1 MTIYTFLHKLF
12 LWRTVASAAFFA
24 AVCVVGNG
32 QTFAVDFAAANIFQH
47 RWNSINQSVN
57 SRFDTYFTFN
67 PMEGFEEFFGQAPS
81 LPLEFDGESSAAPRP
96 VVQSMPVKFL
106 ANLGNTSLW
115 GNYIGRSGNLIT
127 AQDDDLTGTIKSHSN
142 GVQCGFDFATFRG
155 FVVGAMF
162 GYENHRSKFE
172 DEKTRADDYYF
183 GVYAGKQ
190 FVNGFDIRGVVGYG
204 SQNYRFDDDSTPNGR
219 TLEANLEIGRR
230 FYKGPNCSLRPFV
243 AFDYLNNEMET
254 DDYSKLKLSQGLLRF
269 GTDAKYVRDRLGL
282 TGLFAFS
289 QGVIGNQ
296 AADWYGESIFTV
308 GCGGSYTLNTRHN
321 WALFANYTAD
331 IFADGNGDTMHS
343 FALGTQLR
351 F

>member
-1 MTIYTFLHKLF
+1 MSIRTFLHKLF
-12 LWRTVASAAFFA
+12 LWRTAASTALFA
-24 AVCVVGNG
+24 AIFTAGNG
-32 QTFAVDFAAANIFQH
+32 EALAADFAAANIYQH

-67 PMEGFEEFFGQAPS
+67 PMEGFEEFFGQAPPP
-81 LPLEFDGESSAAPRP
+81 PLQFDDESPAAPQP

-115 GNYIGRSGNLIT
+115 GNYIGRSGNLIV
-127 AQDDDLTGTIKSHSN
+127 ADDSDLSGTVKSYSN

-172 DEKTRADDYYF
+172 DEKTHTDDYYF
-183 GVYAGKQ
+183 GVYTGKQ
-190 FVNGFDIRGVVGYG
+190 FVNGFDIRGAVGYG
-204 SQNYRFDDDSTPNGR
+204 SQKYRFDGDTPSGR

-243 AFDYLNNEMET
+243 AFDYLNNKMDSAG
-254 DDYSKLKLSQGLLRF
+254 DDQLKLSQGLLRF

-282 TGLFAFS
+282 TGLFSFS

-296 AADWYGESIFTV
+296 MADWYGESIFTV

-321 WALFANYTAD
+321 WTLFANYNAD
-331 IFADGNGDTMHS
+331 IFANGNGDVMHS